1 MKILSPE
8 TKARLRSRSRLV
20 HLGRDGEASQ
30 GFVNVP
36 PYRGSTVLF
45 PDVATLSSGNQRFTY
60 GTHGTPTTEAL
71 VEAWT
76 AIAGAEGTVL
86 VPTGMAAIASALLAA
101 LAAGDHLLVTDSA
114 Y

>member
-1 MKILSPE
+1 MKTLSPE

-71 VEAWT
+71 AEAWT
-76 AIAGAEGTVL
+76 AIAGAAGTVL
-86 VPTGMAAIASALLAA
+86 VPTGMAAIALRAADRARRRRPSADDRLRL
-101 LAAGDHLLVTDSA
+101 
-114 Y
+114 